1 MKTLLLGRLGL
12 GLGLA
17 ICLGLGCASLT
28 TRTVAP
34 PDDRVAPAGV
44 VHVRWRVELHAHQ
57 LFEARPEECAVGVV
71 AGGRLVIGSRAGSM
85 VGVSTANGHIDW
97 ATAATGGIDSEARLD
112 PEHGQVYMGADD
124 GSFYAIEP
132 ATGRIRWTYR
142 AKGAIDERA
151 ELGGDTV
158 YLASSADQVIAL
170 DARTGKWRWQY
181 DRETPD
187 GFTIHGYGGPRL
199 HGNQLLEG
207 FADGFLV
214 SLQISNGEVA
224 WAHGLAGTSEQ
235 FVDVDSTPVL
245 DGQTVLAASYS
256 GGVYAL
262 DLKDGATRWRAPI
275 EGVGPLSL
283 IDGRIY
289 FASPRS
295 GLHAL
300 AKQDG
305 QILWRQGLPDAGDMT
320 APQAV
325 GRFLVFSG
333 SRGGLFVVEP
343 ATGRLL
349 EVFNPGNGVCA
360 GGTYDPATQR
370 FYLLSNGGTLYALD
384 ID

>member
-1 MKTLLLGRLGL
+1 MKTLRLGGRV

-17 ICLGLGCASLT
+17 LCLGFGCASLT

-71 AGGRLVIGSRAGSM
+71 AGARLVIGSRGGSM
-85 VGVSTANGHIDW
+85 VGVSTANGHVDW

-151 ELGGDTV
+151 ELGGETV

-199 HGNQLLEG
+199 HGNQLLAG

-224 WAHGLAGTSEQ
+224 WARGLAGTSEQ

-343 ATGRLL
+343 ASGQLL

>member
-1 MKTLLLGRLGL
+1 
-12 GLGLA
+12 
-17 ICLGLGCASLT
+17 
-28 TRTVAP
+28 
-34 PDDRVAPAGV
+34 VAPAGV

-97 ATAATGGIDSEARLD
+97 ATAATGGVDSEARLD
-112 PEHGQVYMGADD
+112 AEHGQVYMGADD

-199 HGNQLLEG
+199 HGNQLLAG
-207 FADGFLV
+207 FADGYLV

-300 AKQDG
+300 SKQDG

-333 SRGGLFVVEP
+333 SRGGLFVVDP
-343 ATGRLL
+343 ASGQLL